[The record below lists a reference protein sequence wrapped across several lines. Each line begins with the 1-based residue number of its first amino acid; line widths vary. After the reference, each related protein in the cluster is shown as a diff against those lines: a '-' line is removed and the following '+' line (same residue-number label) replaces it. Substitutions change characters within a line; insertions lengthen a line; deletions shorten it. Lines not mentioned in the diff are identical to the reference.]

1 MLDNIFMQILDMT
14 TRGSVAILAV
24 LLARL
29 LLKRAPK
36 IYSYLLWGVVLFRLL
51 CPVSIQMPVSLIPEF
66 TPVEQSYTL
75 QDEPISAFSAGV
87 AAYEAVGDAL
97 NGGLGVQHIYT
108 QETQDTGMPV
118 IVTAQWWEV
127 WVLFGQYV
135 WLAGLIGLG
144 AYSIV
149 TYLKLRIRLIGAQ
162 HFSANIYL
170 SGNVPSAFV
179 LGVFRPRIYLPMFIE
194 QGEREYILAHEQ
206 HHIRRL
212 DHIFKLIGYIALMLH
227 WLNPLVW
234 LAYILFCKDMEM
246 SCDEAVIK
254 KLGPEIRAD
263 YAATLLSLSTG
274 YAKVAVMPLAFGE
287 GDTKG
292 RVKNMSRW
300 KKPKLWICVI
310 AALVVIGVGAV
321 LVTDPLNKQEPYDDS
336 QLNPIDP
343 SRYNLD
349 FPLFDEIQSW
359 AGWTGEAPLW
369 AGCLNAQKLQY
380 SNVQHLP
387 IYKFDTRQELK
398 AFMTNVEAYLTMSDS
413 SKGVPAFTGT
423 ASRYD
428 EAFFGEYSLLLVY
441 VPSGNS
447 GRAFRVSGAEENHN
461 TASFVMHIEE
471 TASALIKD
479 ETEKSGWFITVAVAD
494 SEIAKFTDFDADLS
508 VGEDELKISYI
519 RAEPDGS
526 FFNVDVPLMV
536 TDLSGISNAAKKAV
550 EMEWVAYDKM
560 PELDRQLSSHL
571 WGSVYMYADSWQQAI
586 SELNLNIENPLE
598 NLSYLQK
605 GNYLDG
611 KDVEPGIPRV
621 QTTLLAT
628 ASTYR
633 QLSQV
638 SLRTGYTLDNVR
650 ITLRATVWNQ
660 GGIYRTGGGFS
671 EWAAIAQGK
680 TATASGNE
688 TLLVQT
694 DKIENYCT
702 LDAYW
707 VDGNVLYN
715 IYLVGE
721 PGQQEQLKKV
731 MNQLLGDI

>member
-14 TRGSVAILAV
+14 ARGSVAILAV

-310 AALVVIGVGAV
+310 AALVVIGVGVV
-321 LVTDPLNKQEPYDDS
+321 LLTDPMDTYEPYDYS
-336 QLNPIDP
+336 QLNPITPGDQIP
-343 SRYNLD
+343 D
-349 FPLFDEIQSW
+349 GIMDVIQSW
-359 AGWTGEAPLW
+359 AGWTGESVVW
-369 AGCLNAQKLQY
+369 GGLNANKLQY
-380 SNVQHLP
+380 SNIQHLP
-387 IYKFDTRQELK
+387 VHKFDTRQELETFMERAG
-398 AFMTNVEAYLTMSDS
+398 AFLTMDDS

-428 EAFFGEYSLLLVY
+428 EAFFREYSLVLVY
-441 VPSGNS
+441 ISSSNS
-447 GRAFRVSGAEENHN
+447 GRAFRVSGIEVNHN
-461 TASFVMHIEE
+461 AGSFAIEIDE
-471 TASALIKD
+471 IASAQIK
-479 ETEKSGWFITVAVAD
+479 EEKNSGWFITAAVPDSMIAD
-494 SEIAKFTDFDADLS
+494 CTAFDAYLTDIKAT
-508 VGEDELKISYI
+508 EPKITYV

-526 FFNVDVPLMV
+526 FFNVDVPLPV
-536 TDLSGISNAAKKAV
+536 TDLSAISAAAKKAV
-550 EMEWVAYDKM
+550 EMEWQAYDKL

-628 ASTYR
+628 ASTNR

-638 SLRTGYTLDNVR
+638 SLRTGYTMENVR
-650 ITLRATVWNQ
+650 IILHATLWNQ
-660 GGIYRTGGGFS
+660 GGVYHTGGGHS
-671 EWAAIAQGK
+671 EEANYQQGITLTHTGK
-680 TATASGNE
+680 S
-688 TLLVQT
+688 TLLVQS
-694 DKIENYCT
+694 DKMENYCSM
-702 LDAYW
+702 DAYW

-731 MNQLLGDI
+731 MNQLLGEV